1 MYYLFNSDN
10 RTVSNQGNTNDVA
23 SITQCKLFACVR
35 PFLCKLWKRVSSPM
49 FHCKFDVSVS

>member
-35 PFLCKLWKRVSSPM
+35 PFLFV
-49 FHCKFDVSVS
+49 